1 VRPVSEYLEALRL
14 IMNVD
19 VLFSTAIKMSV
30 VRSLRLS
37 PVLDMTELNLA
48 QGSSCSLQETDQAEK

>member
-1 VRPVSEYLEALRL
+1 MRPVSEYLEALRL
-14 IMNVD
+14 ILNVD
-19 VLFSTAIKMSV
+19 VLFSTAVKMSV

-48 QGSSCSLQETDQAEK
+48 QCSSCSLQETDQAEK